1 MANNRKGGNETP
13 PTEPK
18 STKPAATT
26 GQPNKTN
33 TVAEKNKPI
42 SATGRVMT
50 QRQLTRFELE
60 RRKSRQLTLAAI
72 ALVVLI
78 VIILVVGVF
87 QSVIAPN
94 IKELATVNGQSVS
107 TGDYYKFRKLTLFK
121 RIAQYQQF
129 AGSLSG
135 DQQQQIQQQ
144 ISQFTAELDNVQGFP
159 VDQDT
164 LNTYVGILVADKAAK
179 DEFGINPSDDDVKKA
194 LDNQLAQELRIN
206 TPTPNPFQAVVTP
219 TLAAVETA
227 LQIQATATANA
238 ITPLPTPT
246 PSVSATA
253 SPVPTTT
260 VAVSPTVT
268 ATETVTPT
276 VTPQPTN
283 IPGDKAEQTISASKS
298 SFFDSLKKV
307 TGLSDD
313 DYRKLEVRPKLV
325 KDQVSDKLLAKSL
338 KVGDPTL
345 QVQAR
350 KLSVKEQVEALAI
363 AKQVQ
368 AVPADQQQA
377 LFEKLVR
384 EKSIDTVLAPK
395 NGDLGWF
402 RQYQLSTLATE
413 DLAWDALAKVQPG
426 QITAPVKAVDGWDL
440 YFLIARDDKRPLEE
454 RAYKA
459 QFDTDQTGDYRV
471 YVRWLA
477 DKTKAAN
484 PSYKTSPT
492 PTSEPTQV
500 PPAPFTPVIQPTATP
515 ATSPN
520 VSGTPASSVVVGPV
534 PAGTT
539 PTVAGTATTTAG
551 STSTVAATTT
561 VATTTAA
568 ATPAPTPTK

>member
-1 MANNRKGGNETP
+1 MANNQKGGKETP
-13 PTEPK
+13 PN
-18 STKPAATT
+18 KPAAKP

-60 RRKSRQLTLAAI
+60 RRRSRQLTLAAI
-72 ALVVLI
+72 GLVVLI
-78 VIILVVGVF
+78 VIILGVGIF
-87 QSVIAPN
+87 QSAIAPN
-94 IKELATVNGQSVS
+94 IKELATVNGQTVT

-144 ISQFTAELDNVQGFP
+144 ISQFNAELDSVQSFP
-159 VDQDT
+159 IDQDT

-179 DEFGINPSDDDVKKA
+179 DEFGINPSDDDLKKA

-206 TPTPNPFQAVVTP
+206 TPTPNPFQIVVTP

-253 SPVPTTT
+253 SPIPTTT

-268 ATETVTPT
+268 ATETITPT

-283 IPGDKAEQTISASKS
+283 IPGDKADQTISASKG

-313 DYRKLEVRPKLV
+313 DYRKLEVRPKLI
-325 KDQVSDKLLAKSL
+325 KDQVSDKLLAKLS
-338 KVGDPTL
+338 KVGDPAL
-345 QVQAR
+345 QLQAR

-363 AKQVQ
+363 SKQIL
-368 AVPADQQQA
+368 AVPAAQQLA

-402 RQYQLSTLATE
+402 TQYQLSTTATE
-413 DLAWDALAKVQPG
+413 DLAWDALTKVQPG
-426 QITAPVKAVDGWDL
+426 QITVPVKAVDGWDL
-440 YFLIARDDKRPLEE
+440 YFLIARDDKRPLDE
-454 RAYKA
+454 RAFKA

-492 PTSEPTQV
+492 PTTEPTQV

-515 ATSPN
+515 VTSPDTG
-520 VSGTPASSVVVGPV
+520 GTPAGSTVVVGPV
-534 PAGTT
+534 PAAVT
-539 PTVAGTATTTAG
+539 PTLAATSTATK
-551 STSTVAATTT
+551 AATTT

-568 ATPAPTPTK
+568 TTPAPTPTK